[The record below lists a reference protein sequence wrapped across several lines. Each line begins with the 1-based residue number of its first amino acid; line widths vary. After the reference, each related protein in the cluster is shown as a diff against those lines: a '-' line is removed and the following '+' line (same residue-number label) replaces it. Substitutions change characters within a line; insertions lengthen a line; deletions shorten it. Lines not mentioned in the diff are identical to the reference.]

1 MPEQKE
7 NIAPVRRSVVV
18 DCPIED
24 AFEIFTQRLDEWWPV
39 SSDPKDWGEIV
50 EWDPPQRVSWCDGRQ
65 TIDVAFSVEAYGT
78 RVTVTHSGWE
88 NAAGQASARA
98 QWGLSLE
105 RFARAACGIAL
116 LV

>member
-7 NIAPVRRSVVV
+7 NLAPVRRSVVV

-24 AFEIFTQRLDEWWPV
+24 AFELFTERFDEWRPI
-39 SSDPKDWGEIV
+39 SSSSKNWGEIV
-50 EWDPPQRVSWCDGRQ
+50 EWDPPHHVSWHDGEQ

-88 NAAGQASARA
+88 NAEIQASAGTA
-98 QWGLSLE
+98 WNAKLE
-105 RFARAACGIAL
+105 LFAHLVSEMAVIA
-116 LV
+116 